1 MATILIFKY
10 LLHLGLWRK
19 HSSQDSVSYKLQAA
33 NNWETHFPFY
43 VFWKFLFR
51 SIKIL
56 YQNSV
61 AFVFQLTLYKA
72 MTILEFSQLSEI
84 KNSVAKRKMSP
95 CTEETELKKERLLE
109 EKRFSNDMTDSCCHQ
124 CRMCDRLVTLTSLRS
139 HTRASHHITIKEYV
153 EQFGNYREQ
162 LHNVTW
168 HKCGVCNKEI
178 LLDGDEI
185 HKHCRVHG
193 LTMAEYSNL
202 YIKKTSKL
210 HGPPIPVKL
219 KVLEEKKVTGLIDT
233 IEAIENILDSL

>member
-1 MATILIFKY
+1 
-10 LLHLGLWRK
+10 
-19 HSSQDSVSYKLQAA
+19 
-33 NNWETHFPFY
+33 
-43 VFWKFLFR
+43 
-51 SIKIL
+51 
-56 YQNSV
+56 
-61 AFVFQLTLYKA
+61 

-84 KNSVAKRKMSP
+84 KNPVAKRKMSP
-95 CTEETELKKERLLE
+95 CTE

-139 HTRASHHITIKEYV
+139 HTRASHHVTIKEYV

-162 LHNVTW
+162 LHTVTW

-185 HKHCRVHG
+185 HKHCKVHG

-202 YIKKTSKL
+202 YIKKTSKQPVSPL
-210 HGPPIPVKL
+210 PVKL
-219 KVLEEKKVTGLIDT
+219 EVLEEKVTGLIDT